1 MNLEGVTKKIE
12 GTTILE
18 DVTFSLRKKKRNRW
32 LDWAQRLWKNHA
44 FPYTLRTVRFRRRRN
59 HD

>member
-18 DVTFSLRKKKRNRW
+18 DVTFSLRKMKS
-32 LDWAQRLWKNHA
+32 LA
-44 FPYTLRTVRFRRRRN
+44 
-59 HD
+59 